1 MPKTKPL
8 LIDNK
13 IEKTINGPA
22 IFIGLTSLAV
32 GIVSL
37 LGAFWIAG
45 ILGLIIGSF
54 LLLSYSGIQI
64 NTKKRIIRPYN
75 CWFGIFKT
83 GKWQTLDAYTG
94 LTLVPMKKVYTVY
107 SRSNRSMTS
116 KENEFR
122 VYLVNKA
129 HKPALAIKRCKK
141 QEDAQNR
148 MDEFSIWLH
157 LPVYTVKH

>member
-1 MPKTKPL
+1 M

-13 IEKTINGPA
+13 IEKTVSGPA
-22 IFIGLTSLAV
+22 ILIGLTSLAV

-37 LGAFWIAG
+37 IGAVWILG
-45 ILGLIIGSF
+45 ILGITIGCF

-64 NTKKRIIRPYN
+64 DTKERIIRPYN
-75 CWFGIFKT
+75 CWFGIVKT
-83 GKWQTLDAYTG
+83 GKWKTLENYIG
-94 LTLVPMKKVYTVY
+94 LTLVPMKRVYTVY

-116 KENEFR
+116 KKAEFR
-122 VYLVNKA
+122 VYLVNRSQ
-129 HKPALAIKRCKK
+129 KPALAIKRSNKR
-141 QEDAQNR
+141 ETAQNS